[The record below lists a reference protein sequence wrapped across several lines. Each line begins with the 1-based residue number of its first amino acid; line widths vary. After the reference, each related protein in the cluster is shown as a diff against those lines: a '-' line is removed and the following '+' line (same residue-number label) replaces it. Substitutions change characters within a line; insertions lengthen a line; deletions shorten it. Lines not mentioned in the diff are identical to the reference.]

1 MLKSLS
7 RAAGAG
13 LAAYGAA
20 ALVDRIVHDW
30 GATTAE
36 ITSAL
41 PGDDLVPDMGA
52 QSTMAVTI
60 KAPADQVW
68 PWLVQMGCG
77 RAGWYSYDF
86 LDNGGVASA
95 TRLLPEYQDIAPGY
109 VIPADTKNQ
118 VGFPVLLVESGRAL
132 VLGKVVDSVDRRP
145 VEYPG
150 TRGHLVWSFHLKEP
164 IAGTTRLIVRT
175 RRAPQPTF
183 ERILGPVLGTVHAFM
198 QRKQL
203 RSIKQR
209 VEYSMTRRLT
219 LASRTRPE
227 SRATG

>member
-1 MLKSLS
+1 MLKSLF
-7 RAAGAG
+7 RLAGPA
-13 LAAYGAA
+13 LAAYGAV
-20 ALVDRIVHDW
+20 ALADRIVHDW

-36 ITSAL
+36 ITSTL

-60 KAPADQVW
+60 NAPTGAVW

-77 RAGWYSYDF
+77 RAGWYSYDS

-95 TRLLPEYQDIAPGY
+95 TRLLPEFQDIAPGY
-109 VIPADTKNQ
+109 VIPADPKNRI
-118 VGFPVLLVESGRAL
+118 GFPVLLVEPEQAL
-132 VLGKVVDSVDRRP
+132 VLGKVVDSSDRRS

-150 TRGHLVWSFHLKEP
+150 IRGRLVWSFHLREP
-164 IAGTTRLIVRT
+164 VAGATRLIVRT
-175 RRAPQPTF
+175 RSAPQPVF
-183 ERILGPVLGTVHAFM
+183 ERLLGPIWGCVHAFM

-209 VEYSMTRRLT
+209 AEYAISRRLIV
-219 LASRTRPE
+219 APRVRPE
-227 SRATG
+227 AREAG

>member
-1 MLKSLS
+1 MFKTLF
-7 RAAGAG
+7 RVAVPG

-20 ALVDRIVHDW
+20 ALADRIFHDW

-36 ITSAL
+36 ITSSL
-41 PGDDLVPDMGA
+41 SGDDLVPDMGA

-60 KAPADQVW
+60 NAPPDHVW

-77 RAGWYSYDF
+77 RAGWYSYDL

-109 VIPADTKNQ
+109 VIPADTKDR
-118 VGFPVLLVESGRAL
+118 VGFPVLLVEPGRAL
-132 VLGKVVDSVDRRP
+132 VLGKVVDSADRRP

-150 TRGHLVWSFHLKEP
+150 IRGRLVWSFHLREP
-164 IAGTTRLIVRT
+164 ISGTTRLIART
-175 RRAPQPTF
+175 RSAPQPTL
-183 ERILGPVLGTVHAFM
+183 ERLLGPIWGAVHALM

-209 VEYSMTRRLT
+209 AEYAIARRLT
-219 LASRTRPE
+219 VESRIRPE
-227 SRATG
+227 TRVAG